1 MMTRAVRNYQSE
13 IYQNRFPLHAFVEG
27 DIVKEICMYAN
38 GIQIYVTGFSDEY
51 PTTPIENERVE
62 SESRPSYSLPVR
74 LMYWA
79 PDEFVE
85 PEIYPDSII
94 QTPGDGLN
102 WQQILV
108 DVESNKAEL
117 EWSLV
122 NVYIEA
128 QNNYDFYF
136 DYQGHYDDDDDDII
150 EDIPLEDFD
159 FRGPPPAARSAVY
172 NLERETIGESR
183 DFLCCICQA
192 ILLGGEKCVK
202 CLVVMNTMKDVF
214 CNGWQLQTLA
224 RPASMNCSQMTQ
236 IMKHKN

>member
-1 MMTRAVRNYQSE
+1 
-13 IYQNRFPLHAFVEG
+13 
-27 DIVKEICMYAN
+27 MYTN

-62 SESRPSYSLPVR
+62 NESQSSYTLPVR

-94 QTPGDGLN
+94 QIPGDGLN

-128 QNNYDFYF
+128 HNNYDFYF
-136 DYQGHYDDDDDDII
+136 DYQGHYDDDDNDII

-172 NLERETIGESR
+172 NLERMTIGESR

-202 CLVVMNTMKDVF
+202 MPCSHEYHEG
-214 CNGWQLQTLA
+214 CILQWLA
-224 RPASMNCSQMTQ
+224 TSNSCPACKYELLTDDPDYEAQKLRRNS
-236 IMKHKN
+236 